1 MVEGCSDPGH
11 QDCVPDSTG
20 DDPGSGN
27 YHTGG
32 LADRDR
38 DGCSGRSSVDP
49 DQCCRPAGSSGGGI
63 TMEDK
68 NIMEDIQLKE
78 NEEISEE
85 TVRELS
91 DNKGDDE

>member
-1 MVEGCSDPGH
+1 
-11 QDCVPDSTG
+11 
-20 DDPGSGN
+20 
-27 YHTGG
+27 
-32 LADRDR
+32 
-38 DGCSGRSSVDP
+38 
-49 DQCCRPAGSSGGGI
+49 
-63 TMEDK
+63 MEDK